1 MLEKGK
7 TYLCL
12 ACPYDNIT
20 EGKEYV
26 AIENGIIYDDYGVR
40 IMVYDDA
47 CKFTEVK
54 SAQLPAKL
62 IQSAKQVCNR
72 KINDAIREFEKET
85 GLLVSDIEYNK
96 RTVFNSTETS
106 VSIIISL

>member
-7 TYLCL
+7 RYLCL

-26 AIENGIIYDDYGVR
+26 AVDTDIIFDNYGVR
-40 IMVYDDA
+40 VRIDDDA

-62 IQSAKQVCNR
+62 IQSAKDVCNR
-72 KINDAIREFEKET
+72 KITDAIFEFEKET
-85 GLLVSDIEYNK
+85 GLNVSDIE
-96 RTVFNSTETS
+96 FNSRNSFGITEKW

>member
-7 TYLCL
+7 RYLCL

-40 IMVYDDA
+40 VMVSDDA

-96 RTVFNSTETS
+96 RTVFNCTETS

>member
-7 TYLCL
+7 RYLCL
-12 ACPYDNIT
+12 ACHYDNIT

-26 AIENGIIYDDYGVR
+26 AVDNDIIYDDYGVR
-40 IMVYDDA
+40 VRIYDDA
-47 CKFTEVK
+47 CKFTEAK
-54 SAQLPAKL
+54 SSQLPAKL
-62 IQSAKQVCNR
+62 IQAAKGVCDKKISA
-72 KINDAIREFEKET
+72 AIREFEKET

-96 RTVFNSTETS
+96 RMVFNCIETS

>member
-7 TYLCL
+7 RYLCL

-20 EGKEYV
+20 AGKEYV
-26 AIENGIIYDDYGVR
+26 AIENNVIYDNYGVKVW
-40 IMVYDDA
+40 ICDGA

-54 SAQLPAKL
+54 SADSPAKL
-62 IQSAKQVCNR
+62 IQKAKAVCNQ
-72 KINDAIREFEKET
+72 KISDAIREFEKGT

-96 RTVFNSTETS
+96 RTVFNCTETS

>member
-7 TYLCL
+7 IYLCL
-12 ACPYDNIT
+12 VCPYDNIT

-26 AIENGIIYDDYGVR
+26 AVDTDIIFDNYGVR
-40 IMVYDDA
+40 VRIDDDA

-54 SAQLPAKL
+54 YAQLPAKL

-72 KINDAIREFEKET
+72 KINDAIRDFEKET

-96 RTVFNSTETS
+96 RTVFNCTETS

>member
-7 TYLCL
+7 RYICL
-12 ACPYDNIT
+12 VNPYDNLT

-26 AIENGIIYDDYGVR
+26 AVDTDIILDNYGVR
-40 IMVYDDA
+40 VRIDDNV

-54 SAQLPAKL
+54 SAELPAKL
-62 IQSAKQVCNR
+62 IQSAKQVCDR
-72 KINDAIREFEKET
+72 KISDAIRDFEKET

-96 RTVFNSTETS
+96 RTVFNCTETS
-106 VSIIISL
+106 ISIIISL

>member
-7 TYLCL
+7 RYLCL
-12 ACPYDNIT
+12 VCPYDNIT
-20 EGKEYV
+20 EGKEYT
-26 AIENGIIYDDYGVR
+26 AIENGIIFDNYGVR
-40 IMVYDDA
+40 VRIDDKA

-54 SAQLPAKL
+54 SAELPAKL
-62 IQSAKQVCNR
+62 IQSAKQVCNQ
-72 KINDAIREFEKET
+72 KINDAIRDFEKET

-96 RTVFNSTETS
+96 RTVFNCIETS

>member
-7 TYLCL
+7 RYLCL

-26 AIENGIIYDDYGVR
+26 AVDDDTIYDNYGIRVR
-40 IMVYDDA
+40 IDDDA
-47 CKFTEVK
+47 CKFTEAK

-62 IQSAKQVCNR
+62 ILSAKDVCNR
-72 KINDAIREFEKET
+72 KITDAIFEFEKKT
-85 GLLVSDIEYNK
+85 GLRVSDIEYNK
-96 RTVFNSTETS
+96 RTVFNFVETS

>member
-7 TYLCL
+7 RYLCL
-12 ACPYDNIT
+12 TCPYDNIT

-26 AIENGIIYDDYGVR
+26 AVDNDIIYDDYGVR
-40 IMVYDDA
+40 VMVFDDA

-54 SAQLPAKL
+54 PADSPAKL
-62 IQSAKQVCNR
+62 IQSAKQVCNQ
-72 KINDAIREFEKET
+72 KISAAIREFEKET

-96 RTVFNSTETS
+96 RTVFNCTETS
-106 VSIIISL
+106 LSIIISL

>member
-7 TYLCL
+7 IYLCL

-26 AIENGIIYDDYGVR
+26 AIENDIIFDDYGVR
-40 IMVYDDA
+40 VMIEDNA

-54 SAQLPAKL
+54 SAELPAKL
-62 IQSAKQVCNR
+62 IRSAKDVCNQ

-85 GLLVSDIEYNK
+85 GLLVSDIEYNR
-96 RTVFNSTETS
+96 RTFLNNTETW
-106 VSIIISL
+106 VTIHISL

>member
-7 TYLCL
+7 RYLCL

-26 AIENGIIYDDYGVR
+26 AVDNDIIYDNYGVR
-40 IMVYDDA
+40 VRIYDDA

-54 SAQLPAKL
+54 SSQLPAKL
-62 IQSAKQVCNR
+62 IQTAKGVCDKKISA
-72 KINDAIREFEKET
+72 AIREFEKET

-96 RTVFNSTETS
+96 RTVFNCIETS